1 MPITDH
7 KNYSF
12 SFNMID
18 IKKIDPSP
26 FQHRK
31 YFDEERL
38 RELGASILKDGLIE
52 PIIVRPQKKGRF
64 QLIAGERRLRA
75 VKKYTAMTMI
85 QSKIADV
92 DDLQAR
98 RISAAEN
105 FLRQDLSAIESI
117 EATIEIIDVEMGK
130 DPWYLTAG
138 KTPLERV
145 YKLLSKLDSIRRSK
159 ERGSVVLEADKGLS
173 NKYVGQVESIF
184 KNLPKPL
191 QWQSFLMHDLILL
204 TDIPLNVQKASV
216 KHSLNKA
223 QTKALAKLEKVSD
236 SAFHDVTQ
244 KGSLPLKDQNNHLLA
259 KLELNEFSARE
270 IQAFAEDIEKTNLKN
285 QQKID
290 TAQHEFSTQIKIAV
304 MTRLGIP
311 LVRIAQRLNIHRE
324 TISKYTPK
332 NQELFKT
339 FHQEFKSGISIPDM
353 AQKYSAPKPLVWS
366 VILEEKTD
374 QECFKALNWGL
385 RAWDNWYFNDVDHR
399 FGDPW
404 PGRIPAQLV
413 AHTLFYFTKKND
425 LVLDPMA
432 GGGVVADTCLAFN
445 RRCWSFDLLDR
456 VKTRPEIEPFLWD
469 PENLA
474 WPLPSGKKPDLI
486 FFDPPYFK
494 KMAAHYMKGSISD
507 FSKPQYL
514 SFFRNIFSLMREQS
528 KPSTLMAFLNA
539 DFRDF
544 QGIPAVD
551 ENPDN
556 AILMFAYAKLLE
568 TCGWKITHLLDCPLS
583 TERFTGN
590 MVNRMHEKRTL
601 GIVRRTLIIGK
612 PDILHND
619 AMP

>member
-1 MPITDH
+1 MPITDN
-7 KNYSF
+7 KNYPFSF
-12 SFNMID
+12 SMID

-26 FQHRK
+26 YQHRK
-31 YFDEERL
+31 YFDEDRL
-38 RELGASILKDGLIE
+38 RELAASILKDGLIE
-52 PIIVRPQKKGRF
+52 PIIVRPQKKDRF

-75 VKKYTAMTMI
+75 IKDYTDMKMI
-85 QSKIADV
+85 QAKIADV

-98 RISAAEN
+98 RISVTEN
-105 FLRQDLSAIESI
+105 RLREDLSMIESI
-117 EATIEIIDVEMGK
+117 EATIEIIDMEMGK
-130 DPWYLTAG
+130 DPWYLTVG

-145 YKLLSKLDSIRRSK
+145 HQLLSKLDSIRRSK
-159 ERGSVVLEADKGLS
+159 ERGSVVLDAEKDLS
-173 NKYVGQVESIF
+173 NKFIGQVELIF

-191 QWQSFLMHDLILL
+191 KWQSFLMNDLILL
-204 TDIPLNVQKASV
+204 TDIPSKVQKASV

-223 QTKALAKLEKVSD
+223 QTKALARLEQVSD
-236 SAFHDVTQ
+236 RVFQDVTQ
-244 KGSLPLKDQNNHLLA
+244 KGSIQLKDQNNHLLA
-259 KLELNEFSARE
+259 TPALNEFSARE
-270 IQAFAEDIEKTNLKN
+270 IQAFAEDIEKTNIKN

-290 TAQHEFSTQIKIAV
+290 TAQREFSTQIKVAV

-324 TISKYTPK
+324 TISKYARK
-332 NQELFKT
+332 NQELFKKI
-339 FHQEFKSGISIPDM
+339 HQDFKCGSSIPDI
-353 AQKYSAPKPLVWS
+353 AQKYSAPQPLVWS
-366 VILEEKTD
+366 VILQEKTD
-374 QECFKALNWGL
+374 QERFKALNWGL

-413 AHTLFYFTKKND
+413 AHTLFYFTKEND

-445 RRCWSFDLLDR
+445 RQCWSFDLLDR

-494 KMAAHYMKGSISD
+494 KMAAHYLKGSISD
-507 FSKPQYL
+507 FTKPQYL

-568 TCGWKITHLLDCPLS
+568 TCGWKITHLTDCPLS

-612 PDILHND
+612 PDILHRG
-619 AMP
+619 

>member
-1 MPITDH
+1 MPITDN

-12 SFNMID
+12 SFKMID

-26 FQHRK
+26 YQHRK
-31 YFDEERL
+31 YFDEDSL
-38 RELGASILKDGLIE
+38 RELGASIARDGLIE
-52 PIIVRPQKKGRF
+52 PIILRPKKRGRLE
-64 QLIAGERRLRA
+64 LIAGERRLRA
-75 VKKYTAMTMI
+75 IKEHTDMKMI
-85 QSKIADV
+85 QAKIADV
-92 DDLQAR
+92 DDLQAER
-98 RISAAEN
+98 MSAAEN
-105 FLRQDLSAIESI
+105 ILRQDLSAIELI
-117 EATIEIIDVEMGK
+117 EATIKIIDLEIGK

-145 YKLLSKLDSIRRSK
+145 NKLLSKLHSTKVSQDRGSMVSK
-159 ERGSVVLEADKGLS
+159 EAEMLF
-173 NKYVGQVESIF
+173 NKFVKQVESIF

-191 QWQSFLMHDLILL
+191 KWQSFLMHDLILL
-204 TDIPLNVQKASV
+204 IDIPLKVQTASA
-216 KHSLNKA
+216 KHGLNKA
-223 QTKALAKLEKVSD
+223 QTKALARLEQASD
-236 SAFHDVTQ
+236 NVFHEITQ
-244 KGSLPLKDQNNHLLA
+244 KGLIPFKDQNNHLQA
-259 KLELNEFSARE
+259 KIELKELSARE
-270 IQAFAEDIEKTNLKN
+270 IQAFAENIEKTNIKN
-285 QQKID
+285 QKRID
-290 TAQHEFSTQIKIAV
+290 TAQHESSTQIKVAV
-304 MTRLGIP
+304 MTSLGIP
-311 LVRIAQRLNIHRE
+311 HVRIAQRLNIHRE
-324 TISKYTPK
+324 TISKYAKK
-332 NQELFKT
+332 NQELFKQI
-339 FHQEFKSGISIPDM
+339 HQDFKNGTSIPDM
-353 AQKYSAPKPLVWS
+353 AQKYGAPQPLVWS
-366 VILEEKTD
+366 VVLQEKTD
-374 QECFKALNWGL
+374 HERFKRFNWGL

-413 AHTLFYFTKKND
+413 AHALFYFTRQND

-432 GGGVVADTCLAFN
+432 GGGVVADVCLAFN
-445 RRCWSFDLLDR
+445 RQCWSFDLLDR

-474 WPLPSGKKPDLI
+474 WPLPTGKKPDLI

-556 AILMFAYAKLLE
+556 AILMFTYAKLLE
-568 TCGWKITHLLDCPLS
+568 TCGWKITHLMDCPLS
-583 TERFTGN
+583 TQRFTGN

-612 PDILHND
+612 IDVLYRR
-619 AMP
+619 